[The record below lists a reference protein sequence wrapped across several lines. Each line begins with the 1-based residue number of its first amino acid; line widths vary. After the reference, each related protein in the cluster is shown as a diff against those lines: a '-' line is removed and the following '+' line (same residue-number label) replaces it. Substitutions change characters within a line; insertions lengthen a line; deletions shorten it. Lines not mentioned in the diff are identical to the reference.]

1 MITSLDLLFRSKE
14 PWSPVLISQV
24 TKLLSLDVSPAVSFP
39 RRVLRS
45 TIHKLVIAINRQLM
59 VMAVEPAKAAEWELR
74 ARKILVD
81 LLQPLEQELYDLC
94 DAVEA
99 LPTK

>member
-1 MITSLDLLFRSKE
+1 
-14 PWSPVLISQV
+14 
-24 TKLLSLDVSPAVSFP
+24 
-39 RRVLRS
+39 
-45 TIHKLVIAINRQLM
+45 M